1 MKSVEHWKQ
10 VKACTLR
17 PFDVVMIPCDTIVPS
32 TNPKTGRPMKRTI
45 VRYRKAMVA
54 SNYLHNLSPYAKI
67 QYVEDT
73 GRIPTYIKLDKGRMV
88 WKFVESRVS
97 GIYKNELAKI
107 LSPNQR
113 RALFN
118 HHFGADN
125 IAGIRNSVECNSE
138 TAAFVH
144 DEYLVRAIS
153 INRPS
158 KRYGRT

>member
-17 PFDVVMIPCDTIVPS
+17 PFDVVMIPLDTLVPS
-32 TNPKTGRPMKRTI
+32 TNPKTGRPMKRTV
-45 VRYRKAMVA
+45 VRYRKAMIT
-54 SNYLHNLSPYAKI
+54 SNYLHSRSPYAKI

-73 GRIPTYIKLDKGRMV
+73 KSTPTYIRLDSNRMV

-107 LSPNQR
+107 LSSNQR

-125 IAGIRNSVECNSE
+125 IAGIRSSVECNSE
-138 TAAFVH
+138 TVAYVH
-144 DEYLVRAIS
+144 DECLIRAACV
-153 INRPS
+153 NRSS
-158 KRYGRT
+158 KRCSRT

>member
-10 VKACTLR
+10 VKACTLL
-17 PFDVVMIPCDTIVPS
+17 PFDVVMIPCDIVIPS
-32 TNPKTGRPMKRTI
+32 KNPKTGRTMKKTI
-45 VRYRKAMVA
+45 VNYRKAMIV
-54 SNYLHNLSPYAKI
+54 SNYLHNLSPYSKI
-67 QYVEDT
+67 QYVEDSK
-73 GRIPTYIKLDKGRMV
+73 RIPTRTRLDNSRMV

-97 GIYKNELAKI
+97 GKYKNELDKI

-113 RALFN
+113 RTLFT
-118 HHFGADN
+118 HYFGADN

-153 INRPS
+153 VNRPS
-158 KRYGRT
+158 KRFGRT